1 MLMGIDVSDGLD
13 NREKRQRARGLPS
26 RFEKGNIGLLRH
38 IDARREQYRFTYDVW
53 IVQTGVSK
61 QAITQ
66 PMLQLLGFVEESL
79 IEHRQIPRE

>member
-1 MLMGIDVSDGLD
+1 MGWTIA
-13 NREKRQRARGLPS
+13 RKRQRARGLPS

-38 IDARREQYRFTYDVW
+38 ISNDAAEQYRFTYDVW

-66 PMLQLLGFVEESL
+66 PMLQLLGFVEELL
-79 IEHRQIPRE
+79 IEHRHLTPVILNK